1 MSYFKRFTNFCG
13 GFVAFAAILHLIGA
27 YMSFEAIEAEGTL
40 GKLKEFLD
48 VKQDGNFRGYAIMAL
63 LFLLSA
69 ALGRIFE
76 RLPYV
81 TLAVSLFPLYQTV
94 ELYSSGALVNFP
106 SLYLILSIF
115 HALGNIVYALA
126 LDRADGKRRAFVSAA
141 VLGTMISA
149 GGVWLWRR
157 ANELK
162 VYDDPEVIGEEL
174 SGANAKIALAAQ
186 DGFQKLILKIAIMIA
201 ISVLIS
207 LLLRDIYFIDA
218 ILSVVPLAYALNKV
232 LLRGEIAVFGV
243 FVLTLCVMYFAA
255 RVAIMVFEPMRVKK
269 AVASVDNKDAEMV

>member
-1 MSYFKRFTNFCG
+1 M
-13 GFVAFAAILHLIGA
+13 
-27 YMSFEAIEAEGTL
+27 
-40 GKLKEFLD
+40 
-48 VKQDGNFRGYAIMAL
+48 
-63 LFLLSA
+63 
-69 ALGRIFE
+69 
-76 RLPYV
+76 
-81 TLAVSLFPLYQTV
+81 
-94 ELYSSGALVNFP
+94 
-106 SLYLILSIF
+106 
-115 HALGNIVYALA
+115 
-126 LDRADGKRRAFVSAA
+126 
-141 VLGTMISA
+141 
-149 GGVWLWRR
+149 
-157 ANELK
+157 
-162 VYDDPEVIGEEL
+162 IGEEL
-174 SGANAKIALAAQ
+174 SGVNAKIALAAQ

>member
-1 MSYFKRFTNFCG
+1 M
-13 GFVAFAAILHLIGA
+13 L
-27 YMSFEAIEAEGTL
+27 
-40 GKLKEFLD
+40 
-48 VKQDGNFRGYAIMAL
+48 FR
-63 LFLLSA
+63 S
-69 ALGRIFE
+69 
-76 RLPYV
+76 
-81 TLAVSLFPLYQTV
+81 
-94 ELYSSGALVNFP
+94 
-106 SLYLILSIF
+106 
-115 HALGNIVYALA
+115 
-126 LDRADGKRRAFVSAA
+126 

-157 ANELK
+157 ANELM

-174 SGANAKIALAAQ
+174 SGVNAKIAFAAQ